1 MFWIL
6 TATIAVEVWGASPG
20 LGVVAGAGSE
30 QITPPALCP
39 ANAPN
44 ARLRQTLGSPTYRQQ
59 HSGGGRNCSS
69 APGWRGNA
77 EPLRGHM
84 GDQWRVRAGLAR
96 RASIRES
103 CRQGPLSRPASEAGA
118 APPSDAQGCVSPV
131 PSFESSP
138 SKLAPCASQ
147 SPTLEDR
154 IPIAVGVATEL
165 RSAGDWTSPL
175 IWPVTADYGANE
187 VSHLS
192 EPRVRAGSR
201 RLPRDYLHSR
211 EHGCLNRCDG
221 FRHSLAGART
231 LSVSPTVDIPD
242 GV

>member
-1 MFWIL
+1 MRGLPNQPLSLPCERAASAARAPSAFDQL
-6 TATIAVEVWGASPG
+6 DESALAVETA
-20 LGVVAGAGSE
+20 GVERVAE
-30 QITPPALCP
+30 
-39 ANAPN
+39 
-44 ARLRQTLGSPTYRQQ
+44 
-59 HSGGGRNCSS
+59 GR
-69 APGWRGNA
+69 
-77 EPLRGHM
+77 
-84 GDQWRVRAGLAR
+84 
-96 RASIRES
+96 
-103 CRQGPLSRPASEAGA
+103 LSRPAREAGA
-118 APPSDAQGCVSPV
+118 APPRDAQGCVSPV

-147 SPTLEDR
+147 SPTPEDR

-175 IWPVTADYGANE
+175 IWLVPADYGANE

-211 EHGCLNRCDG
+211 EHGCLNRCDR

-231 LSVSPTVDIPD
+231 LSVSPTVDILD